1 MQKGKIYY
9 ILLVF
14 SVILML
20 GAAILNNRFS
30 YSINQI
36 ALNSQKKISEKQERS
51 KEILNLLLNDSLT
64 RRRVEFE
71 DLYKQENIGVYYF
84 KNDSLLY
91 WNNAQIPFA
100 YNKTNFEKEFG
111 IATLKQG
118 RYLYFKLQKKNTFA
132 LALCLVKPNYNLQNN
147 YLKNSFTNWTGISK
161 ELDIAATG
169 PKENAVSLNGQIL
182 FYLAGNETLYHSVSV
197 SNICFTLFFVGFIL
211 ILICSLLAVKEKS
224 QGLRLFVWLFAIM
237 AFRVLMI
244 WLKWPAFFYR
254 SVLYDV
260 QLFGNA
266 DSFINSY
273 LGDILFNSVILLF
286 IAVLFNFKIQRSAN
300 KISNYLWIIFLCM
313 AIGFVVVQFNNG
325 VKSLVS
331 NSTLNF
337 DFLSIFSIKF
347 PAFIALFALICYCLA
362 GFVFIHRFIGFFTG
376 KYINDLLFFSGIL
389 FSICLFIQLIFNYTN
404 LFENYWLLIF
414 ALPMFVLTRAG
425 YSRNSLGLGFQILIM
440 SVITSLFFNFYIIQ
454 NQRSDLGLLSFNLSE
469 RKDAI
474 LESEFTNLP
483 DKIINDEKLKILI
496 DFLPNSEKEVEQLLK
511 QKYFGG
517 YFNRYN
523 VEVSLFDKDCKPLL
537 PTKDPILLNEG
548 FFEDQV
554 KYKETDSV
562 SKNFFFIANHKKNSR
577 YIGKIPLSSKNLYVR
592 LEPKQFEELGSFPDL
607 LLDQSQQKPDKLK
620 KFSHAVYR
628 AGQISSR
635 YGEFNYPYFES
646 DSLAL
651 TKTNPDYM
659 HYFFNPDEE
668 TQIIISQK
676 KKNGDYYFTYNSY
689 LFLFFSFISY
699 CSYFIYGLIFT
710 SRFKSSS
717 FTRRIQAI
725 IIILLLLAISAVG
738 LTSARLVSNQFE
750 ADNIKQLQEKTQ
762 TIINELATQFT
773 PAEMFDP
780 TQKELVN
787 LKLKEYAHLFSTDI
801 SLFGK
806 KGKLF
811 HTSEP
816 RLYDLGLAAA
826 LVNPKAYADL
836 KENRTSAT
844 SVNEKAGELN
854 YLSLYT
860 PLFNNKKE
868 LIGFVNLPYYAKQA
882 DLVNE
887 LSGIISA
894 FINVYVIL
902 FVISILSGLILAG
915 YITRPLQLIKQQIAN
930 ITLGKQNEKI
940 KWQSNDE
947 IGKLVS
953 EYNQMLVKLE
963 ESANL
968 LAQSERESA
977 WREMAKQV
985 AHEIKNPLTPMK
997 LNLQYLQHLMKNNPN
1012 DFKEKFEK
1020 ASAGI
1025 IEQIDSLATIANEFS
1040 SFAKFPKTNLQRI
1053 NLFEIIKTSELTFEN
1068 HKNISIINHISK
1080 NEILVQGDKDQA
1092 LRVFNNILKNAV
1104 QALDEKTEPKIEIEM
1119 KESEDSVIISI
1130 KDNGIGIN
1138 DNLKQKLF
1146 TPNFTTKNTGS
1157 GLGLAMVKNIMQ
1169 GFDGKVWFDSEINN
1183 GTIFYLE
1190 FLKHKHGST

>member
-1 MQKGKIYY
+1 M
-9 ILLVF
+9 F

-20 GAAILNNRFS
+20 GAILVSKHFS
-30 YSINQI
+30 YSIAQV
-36 ALNSQKKISEKQERS
+36 ALNSQENINTKQEHS
-51 KEILNLLLNDSLT
+51 KEALNLLLNDSLT
-64 RRRVEFE
+64 KHRVEFE
-71 DLYKQENIGVYYF
+71 DLFKKENIGIYYF
-84 KNDSLLY
+84 NDDSLLY
-91 WNNAQIPFA
+91 WNNAQIPLV
-100 YNKTNFEKEFG
+100 YQKNIFEKDFG

-118 RYLYFKLQKKNTFA
+118 NYLYFKMQKDNSIG
-132 LALCLVKPNYNLQNN
+132 LALCLIKPNYDLQNN
-147 YLKNSFTNWTGISK
+147 YLKNSFSNWTGISK
-161 ELDIAATG
+161 ELDLSITG
-169 PKENAVSLNGQIL
+169 PKENAVILNGQSL
-182 FYLAGNETLYHSVSV
+182 FYLSGNEEIYHSITVSDF
-197 SNICFTLFFVGFIL
+197 CFISFLMGFIL
-211 ILICSLLAVKEKS
+211 ILICALLAVKEKS
-224 QGLRLFVWLFAIM
+224 QGLRLFVWLFAVL

-266 DSFINSY
+266 DSTINSY

-286 IAVLFNFKIQRSAN
+286 IAVLFNFKIKRSE
-300 KISNYLWIIFLCM
+300 KKVLNYLWIAFLSF

-347 PAFIALFALICYCLA
+347 PAFIALFALTCYCLA
-362 GFVFIHRFIGFFTG
+362 LFVFIHRLIVFFNG
-376 KYINDLLFFSGIL
+376 KYIQNLLFFATTI
-389 FSICLFIQLIFNYTN
+389 FSICIFIQLKFSYPNI
-404 LFENYWLLIF
+404 FENYWLPIF

-425 YSRNSLGLGFQILIM
+425 FSKNSLGLGLQILIM
-440 SVITSLFFNFYIIQ
+440 SIITSLFFNFYIIQ

-474 LESEFTNLP
+474 LESEFSSVP
-483 DKIINDEKLKILI
+483 DKIINDEKLKVLI

-523 VEVSLFDKDCKPLL
+523 VEISLFDKDCKPLL

-562 SKNFFFIANHKKNSR
+562 SKNFFFIAQHKKNSR
-577 YIGKIPLSSKNLYVR
+577 YIGKIPLSTKNLYVR

-620 KFSHAVYR
+620 KFSHSVYR
-628 AGQISSR
+628 SGQISSR
-635 YGEFNYPYFES
+635 YGEFNYPYFSS

-651 TKTNPDYM
+651 TKTNPDYV
-659 HYFFNPDEE
+659 HYFFEPDEE
-668 TQIIISQK
+668 TQIIISQR

-738 LTSARLVSNQFE
+738 LTSATLVSNQFE
-750 ADNIKQLQEKTQ
+750 ADNVKQLQEKTQ

-773 PAEMFDP
+773 PSEMFDP

-801 SLFGK
+801 SLFDK
-806 KGKLF
+806 KGRLF

-816 RLYDLGLAAA
+816 RLYDLGLAAS

-836 KENRTSAT
+836 RENKTSAI
-844 SVNEKAGELN
+844 SVSEKAGELD
-854 YLSLYT
+854 YQSLYT
-860 PLFNNKKE
+860 PLFNAKKE
-868 LIGFVNLPYYAKQA
+868 LIGFVNLPSYAKKT

-963 ESANL
+963 ESASL

-997 LNLQYLQHLMKNNPN
+997 LNLQYLQHLMKNNPD

-1040 SFAKFPKTNLQRI
+1040 SFAKFPKTNLQAI
-1053 NLFEIIKTSELTFEN
+1053 NLCEIIKNSVLMFEN
-1068 HKNISIINHISK
+1068 HKNISIK
-1080 NEILVQGDKDQA
+1080 NNIVEDDILVLGDKDQA
-1092 LRVFNNILKNAV
+1092 LRVFNNVLKNAV
-1104 QALDEKTEPKIEIEM
+1104 QALEEIADPKIEINLEA
-1119 KESEDSVIISI
+1119 KLDSYTISI
-1130 KDNGIGIN
+1130 KDNGCGIGE
-1138 DNLKQKLF
+1138 DLKPNLF
-1146 TPNFTTKNTGS
+1146 TPNFTTKSAGS

-1169 GFDGKVWFDSEINN
+1169 GFDGKVWFDSELSS
-1183 GTIFYLE
+1183 GTCFYLQ
-1190 FLKHKHGST
+1190 FLKV

>member
-1 MQKGKIYY
+1 M
-9 ILLVF
+9 F

-20 GAAILNNRFS
+20 AAILLNNHFS
-30 YSINQI
+30 YSVAQL
-36 ALNSQKKISEKQERS
+36 ALNAQQKIYAKQERS
-51 KEILNLLLNDSLT
+51 KEALDLLLNDSLSKH
-64 RRRVEFE
+64 RVEFE
-71 DLYKQENIGVYYF
+71 ELYKQQNIGIYYF
-84 KNDSLLY
+84 ENDSLLY
-91 WNNAQIPFA
+91 WNNAQIPLA
-100 YNKTNFEKEFG
+100 YKKNLFEKDFG
-111 IATLKQG
+111 IAILKQG
-118 RYLYFKLQKKNTFA
+118 NYLYFKAKKENKFA
-132 LALCLVKPNYNLQNN
+132 LALCLVKPNYDLQNN
-147 YLKNSFTNWTGISK
+147 YLKNNFSNWTGISK
-161 ELDIAATG
+161 ELDLATKG
-169 PKENAVSLNGQIL
+169 PQENAVNLNGQTL
-182 FYLAGNETLYHSVSV
+182 FYLSGNETAYHSIAV
-197 SNICFTLFFVGFIL
+197 SNICFTAFLAGFVL
-211 ILICSLLAVKEKS
+211 LLICSLLAIKEKP
-224 QGLRLFVWLFAIM
+224 QGMRLFVWLSAILV
-237 AFRVLMI
+237 FRALMI

-266 DSFINSY
+266 DSMINSY
-273 LGDILFNSVILLF
+273 LGDILLNSIILLF
-286 IAVLFNFKIQRSAN
+286 IAVLFNFRIQRSKT
-300 KISNYLWIIFLCM
+300 KILNYIWIFFLCFV
-313 AIGFVVVQFNNG
+313 IGFIAIQFNNG

-347 PAFIALFALICYCLA
+347 PAFIALFALTCYCLA
-362 GFVFIHRFIGFFTG
+362 LFVFIHRLIFFFTG
-376 KYINDLLFFSGIL
+376 KYIQDLLFFSGVI
-389 FSICLFIQLIFNYTN
+389 FIICLSIQLIFNYTTV
-404 LFENYWLLIF
+404 FENYWLLVF
-414 ALPMFVLTRAG
+414 ALPLFVLTRAG
-425 YSRNSLGLGFQILIM
+425 FSRNSLGLGFQILIM

-474 LESEFTNLP
+474 LESEFSGVP
-483 DKIINDEKLKILI
+483 DKIANDEKLKILI

-537 PTKDPILLNEG
+537 ATKDPILLNEG

-577 YIGKIPLSSKNLYVR
+577 YIGKIPLSTKNLYVR

-628 AGQISSR
+628 SGQISSR
-635 YGEFNYPYFES
+635 YGEFNYPYFDS
-646 DSLAL
+646 DSTAL
-651 TKTNPDYM
+651 TKTNPDYV

-738 LTSARLVSNQFE
+738 VTSARLVSNQFE
-750 ADNIKQLQEKTQ
+750 GDNVKQLQEKTQ

-806 KGKLF
+806 KGRLF

-816 RLYDLGLAAA
+816 RLYDLGLAAS
-826 LVNPKAYADL
+826 LVNPQAYADL

-997 LNLQYLQHLMKNNPN
+997 LNLQYLQHLMKNNPD

-1040 SFAKFPKTNLQRI
+1040 SFAKFPKTNLQTI
-1053 NLFEIIKTSELTFEN
+1053 NLVEIIKTSELTFEN
-1068 HKNISIINHISK
+1068 HKNISIINRISK
-1080 NEILVQGDKDQA
+1080 NELPVLGDKDQA

-1104 QALDEKTEPKIEIEM
+1104 QALDERTDPKIEIDIV
-1119 KESEDSVIISI
+1119 ESEVSVTISI
-1130 KDNGIGIN
+1130 SDNGIGIGN
-1138 DNLKQKLF
+1138 DLKQKLF

-1169 GFDGKVWFDSEINN
+1169 GFDGKVWFDSEINK
-1183 GTIFYLE
+1183 GTTFYLE
-1190 FLKHKHGST
+1190 FLKA

>member
-1 MQKGKIYY
+1 MQKSKIYY
-9 ILLVF
+9 ILLTF
-14 SVILML
+14 SFILML
-20 GAAILNNRFS
+20 GAIILNNRFS
-30 YSINQI
+30 FSVNQEAFNAQEKII
-36 ALNSQKKISEKQERS
+36 AKQERS
-51 KEILNLLLNDSLT
+51 KLALDLLLNDSLSKH
-64 RRRVEFE
+64 RIEFE
-71 DLYKQENIGVYYF
+71 DLFKNEDIGIYYF
-84 KNDSLLY
+84 NNDTLLY
-91 WNNAQIPFA
+91 WNNAQIPLK
-100 YNKTNFEKEFG
+100 YQKKLFEKDFG

-118 RYLYFKLQKKNTFA
+118 NYLYFKIQKGNEFG
-132 LALCLVKPNYNLQNN
+132 LALCLVKPKYDLQNN
-147 YLKNSFTNWTGISK
+147 YLKNNFSNWTGISK
-161 ELDIAATG
+161 ELDIATTG
-169 PKENAVSLNGQIL
+169 PIQNAVNLNGETL
-182 FYLAGNETLYHSVSV
+182 FYLSGNEPLYHSIAI
-197 SNICFTLFFVGFIL
+197 SNICFISFLAGFIL
-211 ILICSLLAVKEKS
+211 LLICSLLAVKEKPH
-224 QGLRLFVWLFAIM
+224 GVRIFVWLSAIL
-237 AFRVLMI
+237 AFRALML
-244 WLKWPAFFYR
+244 WLKWPEFFYT

-266 DSFINSY
+266 DSLINSY

-286 IAVLFNFKIQRSAN
+286 IAVLFNFKIHKSDK
-300 KISNYLWIIFLCM
+300 KILNYFWIFFLCF
-313 AIGFVVVQFNNG
+313 AIGFVAVQFNNG
-325 VKSLVS
+325 IKSLVS

-347 PAFIALFALICYCLA
+347 PAFIALFALTCYCLA
-362 GFVFIHRFIGFFTG
+362 LFVFIHRLIFFYDGKFIQS
-376 KYINDLLFFSGIL
+376 LLFFSATI
-389 FSICLFIQLIFNYTN
+389 FIICLFIQLKFNYTN
-404 LFENYWLLIF
+404 IFKNYWLLVF
-414 ALPMFVLTRAG
+414 ALPMFMLMRAG
-425 YSRNSLGLGFQILIM
+425 FSKNSLGLGLQILIM
-440 SVITSLFFNFYIIQ
+440 SIITSLFFNFYISQ
-454 NQRSDLGLLSFNLSE
+454 NQRSDLRLLSFNLSE

-474 LESEFTNLP
+474 LESEFSGVP
-483 DKIINDEKLKILI
+483 GKIINDEKLKVLI
-496 DFLPNSEKEVEQLLK
+496 DFLPSSEKEVEQLLK

-537 PTKDPILLNEG
+537 ATKDPILLNEG

-554 KYKETDSV
+554 KYIETDSI
-562 SKNFFFIANHKKNSR
+562 SKNFFFITRHKKNSR
-577 YIGKIPLSSKNLYVR
+577 YIGKIPLSANNLYVR

-628 AGQISSR
+628 SGQISSR
-635 YGEFNYPYFES
+635 YGEFNYPYFSS

-651 TKTNPDYM
+651 TETNPDYV
-659 HYFFNPDEE
+659 HYFFEPDEE
-668 TQIIISQK
+668 TQIVISQK
-676 KKNGDYYFTYNSY
+676 RKNSDYYFTYNSY

-738 LTSARLVSNQFE
+738 ATSARLVSNQFE
-750 ADNIKQLQEKTQ
+750 ADNVKQLQEKTQ

-773 PAEMFDP
+773 PSEIFDP

-801 SLFGK
+801 SVFGK
-806 KGKLF
+806 KGRLF

-816 RLYDLGLAAA
+816 RLYDLGLAAS
-826 LVNPKAYADL
+826 LVNPQAYADL
-836 KENRTSAT
+836 SNNKTSAI
-844 SVNEKAGELN
+844 SVNEKAGELD
-854 YLSLYT
+854 YQSLYT
-860 PLFNNKKE
+860 PLFNTQKD
-868 LIGFVNLPYYAKQA
+868 LIGFINLPSYAKKT

-930 ITLGKQNEKI
+930 ITLGKQNEQI

-963 ESANL
+963 ESATL

-997 LNLQYLQHLMKNNPN
+997 LNLQYLQHLMKNNPD

-1040 SFAKFPKTNLQRI
+1040 SFAKFPKTNLQTI
-1053 NLFEIIKTSELTFEN
+1053 NLFEIIKISELTFEN
-1068 HKNISIINHISK
+1068 HKNISIINNISK
-1080 NEILVQGDKDQA
+1080 NEIHVLGDRDQA

-1104 QALDEKTEPKIEIEM
+1104 QALDEREGPKIEIAM
-1119 KESEDSVIISI
+1119 KENETAVVISI
-1130 KDNGIGIN
+1130 TDNGIGISAEM
-1138 DNLKQKLF
+1138 KQKLF

-1169 GFDGKVWFDSEINN
+1169 GFDGKVWFDSELNK
-1183 GTIFYLE
+1183 GTSFYLE
-1190 FLKHKHGST
+1190 FLKA

>member
-1 MQKGKIYY
+1 M
-9 ILLVF
+9 F

-20 GAAILNNRFS
+20 GAILLNNRFS
-30 YSINQI
+30 YSVNQL
-36 ALNSQKKISEKQERS
+36 ALNAQEKINIKQERS
-51 KEILNLLLNDSLT
+51 KEALDLLLNDSLSKH
-64 RRRVEFE
+64 RVKFE
-71 DLYKQENIGVYYF
+71 DLYKLESIGIYYF
-84 KNDSLLY
+84 ENDSLIY
-91 WNNAQIPFA
+91 WNNAQIPLV
-100 YNKTNFEKEFG
+100 YKKELFEKDFG
-111 IATLKQG
+111 IAILKQG
-118 RYLYFKLQKKNTFA
+118 NYLYFKAKKENKLA
-132 LALCLVKPNYNLQNN
+132 LALCLVKPNYDLQNN
-147 YLKNSFTNWTGISK
+147 YLKNNFSNWTGISK
-161 ELDIAATG
+161 ELDLATKG
-169 PKENAVSLNGQIL
+169 PQKNAVSLNGQIL
-182 FYLAGNETLYHSVSV
+182 FYLSGNETAYHSISV
-197 SNICFTLFFVGFIL
+197 SNICFTLFLAGFIL
-211 ILICSLLAVKEKS
+211 LLICSLLAIKEKPK
-224 QGLRLFVWLFAIM
+224 GLRLFIWLSAIL
-237 AFRVLMI
+237 AFRALMI

-266 DSFINSY
+266 DSMINSY
-273 LGDILFNSVILLF
+273 LGDILFNSIILLF
-286 IAVLFNFKIQRSAN
+286 IAVLFNFKIQQSEK
-300 KISNYLWIIFLCM
+300 KILNYIWIFFLCF
-313 AIGFVVVQFNNG
+313 AIVFIAIQFNNG

-347 PAFIALFALICYCLA
+347 PAFIALFALTCYCLA
-362 GFVFIHRFIGFFTG
+362 LFVFIHRLIFFFTG
-376 KYINDLLFFSGIL
+376 KYIQNLLFFSGAIFIIC
-389 FSICLFIQLIFNYTN
+389 FSIQLIFNYTTV
-404 LFENYWLLIF
+404 FENYWLLVF
-414 ALPMFVLTRAG
+414 ALPLFFLTRAG
-425 YSRNSLGLGFQILIM
+425 FSRNSLGLGLQILIM

-474 LESEFTNLP
+474 LESEFSGVP
-483 DKIINDEKLKILI
+483 DKIANDEKLKILI

-537 PTKDPILLNEG
+537 ATKDPILLNEG

-577 YIGKIPLSSKNLYVR
+577 YIGKIPLSTKNLYVR

-628 AGQISSR
+628 SGQISSR
-635 YGEFNYPYFES
+635 YGEFNYPYFDS
-646 DSLAL
+646 DSTAL
-651 TKTNPDYM
+651 TKTNPDYV

-738 LTSARLVSNQFE
+738 VTSARLVSNQFE
-750 ADNIKQLQEKTQ
+750 GDNVKQLQEKTQ

-806 KGKLF
+806 KGRLF

-816 RLYDLGLAAA
+816 RLYDLGLAAS
-826 LVNPKAYADL
+826 LVNPQAYADL

-997 LNLQYLQHLMKNNPN
+997 LNLQYLQHLMKNNPE

-1040 SFAKFPKTNLQRI
+1040 SFAKFPKTNLQTI
-1053 NLFEIIKTSELTFEN
+1053 NLVEIIKTSELTFEN
-1068 HKNISIINHISK
+1068 HKNISIINRISK
-1080 NEILVQGDKDQA
+1080 NELPVKGDKDQA

-1104 QALDEKTEPKIEIEM
+1104 QALDERTDPKIEIDM
-1119 KESEDSVIISI
+1119 KENEVSVTISI
-1130 KDNGIGIN
+1130 SDNGIGIGE
-1138 DNLKQKLF
+1138 DLKQKLF

-1169 GFDGKVWFDSEINN
+1169 GFDGKVWFNSEINK
-1183 GTIFYLE
+1183 GTTFYLE
-1190 FLKHKHGST
+1190 FLKA

>member
-1 MQKGKIYY
+1 M
-9 ILLVF
+9 F

-20 GAAILNNRFS
+20 GAIVINNRFS
-30 YSINQI
+30 YSVNQI
-36 ALNSQKKISEKQERS
+36 AVNAQEKINTKQALS
-51 KEILNLLLNDSLT
+51 KQALDLLLNDSISKH
-64 RRRVEFE
+64 RSDFE
-71 DLYKQENIGVYYF
+71 NLFKEENIGIYYF
-84 KNDSLLY
+84 NNDSLFY
-91 WNNAQIPFA
+91 WNNAQMPLL
-100 YNKTNFEKEFG
+100 YQSKMFEKEFG

-118 RYLYFKLQKKNTFA
+118 YYLYFKVKKENTFG
-132 LALCLVKPNYNLQNN
+132 LALCLIKPNYDLQNN
-147 YLKNSFTNWTGISK
+147 YLKNNFSNWTDIPKELGISNK
-161 ELDIAATG
+161 GT
-169 PKENAVSLNGQIL
+169 KQSAVILNDQTL
-182 FYLAGNETLYHSVSV
+182 FYLSGNEPIYHSGAV
-197 SNICFTLFFVGFIL
+197 SNICFTLFLAGFIL
-211 ILICSLLAVKEKS
+211 LLICSLLAVKEKA
-224 QGLRLFVWLFAIM
+224 QGVRLFVWLAAIL
-237 AFRVLMI
+237 AFRALMI
-244 WLKWPAFFYR
+244 WLKWPEFFYR

-266 DSFINSY
+266 DSLINSY
-273 LGDILFNSVILLF
+273 LGDILFNAILLLF
-286 IAVLFNFKIQRSAN
+286 VAVLFNFKIRRTEN
-300 KISNYLWIIFLCM
+300 KILNYFRILALCI
-313 AIGFVVVQFNNG
+313 AIGFVAVQFNNG

-331 NSTLNF
+331 NSILNF

-347 PAFIALFALICYCLA
+347 PAFIALFALSFYCLA
-362 GFVFIHRFIGFFTG
+362 LFVFIHR
-376 KYINDLLFFSGIL
+376 LLVFFSGKYVQNLLL
-389 FSICLFIQLIFNYTN
+389 FSGTIFIICFFIQIIFNYTN
-404 LFENYWLLIF
+404 IFENYWLMLF

-425 YSRNSLGLGFQILIM
+425 FSKNSLGLGLQILIM
-440 SVITSLFFNFYIIQ
+440 SIITSLFFNFYISQ
-454 NQRSDLGLLSFNLSE
+454 NQRSDLRLLSFNLSE

-474 LESEFTNLP
+474 LESEFTSVP
-483 DKIINDEKLKILI
+483 DKIINDEKLKVLL

-537 PTKDPILLNEG
+537 PTKDPVLLNEG
-548 FFEDQV
+548 FFDDQV
-554 KYKETDSV
+554 KYEETDSV
-562 SKNFFFIANHKKNSR
+562 SKNFFFIARYKKNSR
-577 YIGKIPLSSKNLYVR
+577 YIGKIPLNTKNLYVR

-628 AGQISSR
+628 SGQISSR
-635 YGEFNYPYFES
+635 YGEFNYPYFGS

-651 TKTNPDYM
+651 TKTNPDYV
-659 HYFFNPDEE
+659 HYFFDPDEE

-676 KKNGDYYFTYNSY
+676 KKNGNYYFTYNSY

-738 LTSARLVSNQFE
+738 VTSATLVSNQFE
-750 ADNIKQLQEKTQ
+750 ADNVKQLQEKTQ

-773 PAEMFDP
+773 PSEMFDP

-806 KGKLF
+806 KGRLF

-816 RLYDLGLAAA
+816 RLYELGLAAS
-826 LVNPKAYADL
+826 LVNPQAYADL

-844 SVNEKAGELN
+844 SVSEKAGELN

-860 PLFNNKKE
+860 PLFNTKKE

-997 LNLQYLQHLMKNNPN
+997 LNLQYLQHLMKNNPD

-1040 SFAKFPKTNLQRI
+1040 SFAKFPKTNLQTI

-1068 HKNISIINHISK
+1068 HKNISIVNHISK
-1080 NEILVQGDKDQA
+1080 NEIQVLGDKDQA

-1104 QALDEKTEPKIEIEM
+1104 QALDERESPKIEISMNEN
-1119 KESEDSVIISI
+1119 DTSVIILI
-1130 KDNGIGIN
+1130 TDNGVGIGAEM
-1138 DNLKQKLF
+1138 KQKLF

-1169 GFDGKVWFDSEINN
+1169 GFNGKVWFDSEINK
-1183 GTIFYLE
+1183 GTTFYLE
-1190 FLKHKHGST
+1190 FLKA

>member
-1 MQKGKIYY
+1 MI
-9 ILLVF
+9 
-14 SVILML
+14 SVLSML
-20 GAAILNNRFS
+20 GAIIINSRFS
-30 YSINQI
+30 YSIDQI
-36 ALNSQKKISEKQERS
+36 AQNASKKIKTKREVSNKA
-51 KEILNLLLNDSLT
+51 LNKLLNESIVKNRT
-64 RRRVEFE
+64 EFE
-71 DLYKQENIGVYYF
+71 DLFKKENIGLYYF
-84 KNDSLLY
+84 NDDSLVY
-91 WNNAQIPFA
+91 WNNAQIPLT
-100 YNKTNFEKEFG
+100 YDKKLFEKQFG

-118 RYLYFKLQKKNTFA
+118 YYLYFKVQKEGNSA
-132 LALCLVKPNYNLQNN
+132 LAVCLIKPNYDLQNN
-147 YLKNSFTNWTGISK
+147 YLKNNFNKWTAIPK
-161 ELDIAATG
+161 ELDITVTG
-169 PKENAVSLNGQIL
+169 PPEYGVSLNKKIL
-182 FYLAGNETLYHSVSV
+182 FFLTGSEQFYHSTII
-197 SNICFTLFFVGFIL
+197 SNICFVVFLLGFI
-211 ILICSLLAVKEKS
+211 IFLLAVLLLIQAKPS
-224 QGLRLFVWLFAIM
+224 GWRLFMWLLVILI
-237 AFRVLMI
+237 FRALMI

-254 SVLYDV
+254 SMLYDV

-266 DSFINSY
+266 ESHINSY
-273 LGDILFNSVILLF
+273 LGDILFNAIILLF
-286 IAVLFNFKIQRSAN
+286 ISVALNYKIQRNGN
-300 KISNYLWIIFLCM
+300 KNLNYLSAFFLCC
-313 AIGFVVVQFNNG
+313 AIGFVVVQFNNA
-325 VKSLVS
+325 VISLVS

-347 PAFIALFALICYCLA
+347 PAFIALFALTCYCLTT
-362 GFVFIHRFIGFFTG
+362 FVLIHKLTAFFKG
-376 KYINDLLFFSGIL
+376 KFVQDLVAFAALIFA
-389 FSICLFIQLIFNYTN
+389 ICLAIQLGFKYAK
-404 LFENYWLLIF
+404 LFEYYWLLIF
-414 ALPMFVLTRAG
+414 ALPLFILAKADL
-425 YSRNSLGLGFQILIM
+425 SKNSLGLGLQILIM
-440 SVITSLFFNFYIIQ
+440 SVITSAFFNFYISQ
-454 NQRSDLGLLSFNLSE
+454 NQKQDLKHLSFNLSE

-474 LESEFTNLP
+474 LESEFAAVP
-483 DKIINDEKLKILI
+483 EKIVNDEKLKVLTE
-496 DFLPNSEKEVEQLLK
+496 FLPNSEKEVEQLLK

-523 VEVSLFDKDCKPLL
+523 VEFSLFDKDCKPLIT
-537 PTKDPILLNEG
+537 PKDPILLNEG

-554 KYKETDSV
+554 KYLETDSV
-562 SKNFFFIANHKKNSR
+562 SPNFFFIAKNKKNSR
-577 YIGKIPLSSKNLYVR
+577 YIGKISLGTKNLYVR

-628 AGQISSR
+628 SGQIASR
-635 YGEFNYPYFES
+635 YGDFNYPYFSS

-651 TKTNPDYM
+651 AKTNPDYI
-659 HYFFNPDEE
+659 HFFFNPDEE
-668 TQIIISQK
+668 TEIVISQK
-676 KKNGDYYFTYNSY
+676 TKNGDYYFTYNSY

-699 CSYFIYGLIFT
+699 CSYFVYGLFFT
-710 SRFKSSS
+710 ERFKSSS

-738 LTSARLVSNQFE
+738 LTSAKLVSNQFE
-750 ADNIKQLQEKTQ
+750 ADNVKQLQEKTQ
-762 TIINELATQFT
+762 TILNELATQFT
-773 PAEMFDP
+773 PSEIFDVS
-780 TQKELVN
+780 QKELVN

-801 SLFGK
+801 SLFSKEGH
-806 KGKLF
+806 LF
-811 HTSEP
+811 NTSEP
-816 RLYDLGLAAA
+816 RLYDLGLAAS
-826 LVNPKAYADL
+826 LVNPQAYADL
-836 KENRTSAT
+836 KENKTSAT
-844 SVNEKAGELN
+844 SVSEKAGELN

-860 PLFNNKKE
+860 PLFNSKKE
-868 LIGFVNLPYYAKQA
+868 LIGFVNLPYYAKQT

-997 LNLQYLQHLMKNNPN
+997 LNLQYLQHLMKNNPD

-1025 IEQIDSLATIANEFS
+1025 IEQIDSLANIANEFS
-1040 SFAKFPKTNLQRI
+1040 SFAKFPKTNLQTI
-1053 NLFEIIKTSELTFEN
+1053 NLAEIIKTSVLTFEN
-1068 HKNISIINHISK
+1068 HKNISINNQITESDIFV
-1080 NEILVQGDKDQA
+1080 LGDKDQA

-1104 QALDEKTEPKIEIEM
+1104 QALEETKDPKIEI
-1119 KESEDSVIISI
+1119 KAIINNDSVIISI
-1130 KDNGIGIN
+1130 TDNGCGIN
-1138 DNLKQKLF
+1138 AELKQKLF

-1169 GFDGKVWFDSEINN
+1169 GFDGKIWFESETQK
-1183 GTIFYLE
+1183 GTTFYLE
-1190 FLKHKHGST
+1190 FLKA

>member
-1 MQKGKIYY
+1 MVSG
-9 ILLVF
+9 L
-14 SVILML
+14 LML
-20 GAAILNNRFS
+20 GAILLNNHFS
-30 YSINQI
+30 YSIASIAQNAGEKINTKQI
-36 ALNSQKKISEKQERS
+36 ISKTALDK
-51 KEILNLLLNDSLT
+51 LLNDSLSK
-64 RRRVEFE
+64 RRIEFE
-71 DLYKQENIGVYYF
+71 NLFKEENIGLYYLT
-84 KNDSLLY
+84 NDSLAY
-91 WNNAQIPFA
+91 WNNAQIPLSYDKKLFA
-100 YNKTNFEKEFG
+100 KDFG

-118 RYLYFKLQKKNTFA
+118 DYLYFKTQKQEHLA
-132 LALCLVKPNYNLQNN
+132 LAICLIKPKYDLQNN
-147 YLKNSFTNWTGISK
+147 YLKNSFSEWTGIPK
-161 ELDIAATG
+161 ELDLATTG
-169 PKENAVSLNGQIL
+169 VPESSVRLNNQPL
-182 FYLAGNETLYHSVSV
+182 FYLSGSEQFYYSSSISSV
-197 SNICFTLFFVGFIL
+197 CFVIFLLGFIILLLSILLIVKAKPKSFQVIIWLAAILFFR
-211 ILICSLLAVKEKS
+211 A
-224 QGLRLFVWLFAIM
+224 
-237 AFRVLMI
+237 LMI

-266 DSFINSY
+266 DSLINAY
-273 LGDILFNSVILLF
+273 LGDILFNAIILLF
-286 IAVLFNFKIQRSAN
+286 ISVALNYKIQKTTAKN
-300 KISNYLWIIFLCM
+300 LNYLSILFLCF
-313 AIGFVVVQFNNG
+313 AIGFVVVQFNNAII
-325 VKSLVS
+325 SLVS

-347 PAFIALFALICYCLA
+347 PAFIALFALTSYCLA
-362 GFVFIHRFIGFFTG
+362 VFVLIHKLTTFFTR
-376 KYINDLLFFSGIL
+376 KLIQDAVVFTALIFAT
-389 FSICLFIQLIFNYTN
+389 CVVIQLGFNYAN
-404 LFENYWLLIF
+404 LFEYYWLLIF
-414 ALPMFVLTRAG
+414 ALPLFILAKADL
-425 YSRNSLGLGFQILIM
+425 SKNSLGLGLQILIM
-440 SVITSLFFNFYIIQ
+440 SVITSVFFNFYISQ
-454 NQRSDLGLLSFNLSE
+454 NQKQDLKHLSFNLSE

-474 LESEFTNLP
+474 LESEFTSVP
-483 DKIINDEKLKILI
+483 EKIANDEKLKVLI
-496 DFLPNSEKEVEQLLK
+496 EFLPNSEKEVEQLLK

-523 VEVSLFDKDCKPLL
+523 VEISLFDKDCKPLL
-537 PTKDPILLNEG
+537 SPKDKILLNEG
-548 FFEDQV
+548 FFEDQI
-554 KYKETDSV
+554 KYLETDSV
-562 SKNFFFIANHKKNSR
+562 SPNFFFIAKHKKNSR
-577 YIGKIPLSSKNLYVR
+577 YIGKIPLSTKNLYVR

-628 AGQISSR
+628 SGQIASR
-635 YGEFNYPYFES
+635 YGDFNYPYFSS

-651 TKTNPDYM
+651 SKTNTDYI

-668 TQIIISQK
+668 TEIVISQK
-676 KKNGDYYFTYNSY
+676 TKNGDYYFTYNSY

-699 CSYFIYGLIFT
+699 CNYFVYGLFFT
-710 SRFKSSS
+710 ERFKSSS

-738 LTSARLVSNQFE
+738 VTSATLVSNQFK
-750 ADNIKQLQEKTQ
+750 ADNVKQLQEKTQ

-773 PAEMFDP
+773 PSEIFDP

-801 SLFGK
+801 SLFSK
-806 KGKLF
+806 EGKLF
-811 HTSEP
+811 NTSEP
-816 RLYDLGLAAA
+816 RLYDLGLAAS
-826 LVNPKAYADL
+826 LVNPQAYYDL
-836 KENRTSAT
+836 KQNRTSAT
-844 SVNEKAGELN
+844 SVDEKAGELN
-854 YLSLYT
+854 YSSLYT
-860 PLFNNKKE
+860 PLFNAKKE
-868 LIGFVNLPYYAKQA
+868 LIGFVNLPYYARQA

-953 EYNQMLVKLE
+953 EYNQMLLKLE

-997 LNLQYLQHLMKNNPN
+997 LNLQYLQHLMKNNPD

-1025 IEQIDSLATIANEFS
+1025 IEQIDSLANIANEFS
-1040 SFAKFPKTNLQRI
+1040 SFAKFPKTNLQSI
-1053 NLFEIIKTSELTFEN
+1053 NLCEVIKNSVSTFEN
-1068 HKNISIINHISK
+1068 HKNISIKNHISK
-1080 NEILVQGDKDQA
+1080 NEILVLGDKDQA

-1104 QALDEKTEPKIEIEM
+1104 QALEEITDPKIEIEL
-1119 KESEDSVIISI
+1119 KDDADWVVILI
-1130 KDNGIGIN
+1130 KDNGCGI
-1138 DNLKQKLF
+1138 DSDLKQKLF

-1169 GFDGKVWFDSEINN
+1169 GFDGKVWFESEINK
-1183 GTIFYLE
+1183 GTIFYLQ
-1190 FLKHKHGST
+1190 FLKA

>member
-9 ILLVF
+9 ILLMF

-20 GAAILNNRFS
+20 GALLLNSRFS
-30 YSINQI
+30 FTVSQI
-36 ALNSQKKISEKQERS
+36 AKNSEAKISSKQETS
-51 KEILNLLLNDSLT
+51 KKALSLLLNDSLNKH
-64 RRRVEFE
+64 RLELEALF
-71 DLYKQENIGVYYF
+71 KIENIGIYYF
-84 KNDSLLY
+84 ENDSLIY

-100 YNKTNFEKEFG
+100 YQTKQFEKDFG
-111 IATLKQG
+111 IATLKQSN
-118 RYLYFKLQKKNTFA
+118 YLYFKTQKENKSG
-132 LALCLVKPNYNLQNN
+132 LALCLIKPNYDLQNN
-147 YLKNSFTNWTGISK
+147 YLKNNFSEWTGISK
-161 ELDIAATG
+161 DLDLSATG
-169 PKENAVSLNGQIL
+169 PEENAVKLNGEVL
-182 FYLAGNETLYHSVSV
+182 FYLSGHDQIYY
-197 SNICFTLFFVGFIL
+197 SNSISNASFVLFLFGFIL
-211 ILICSLLAVKEKS
+211 ILLCSLLAVKEKP
-224 QGLRLFVWLFAIM
+224 QGARIFVWLFAIL
-237 AFRVLMI
+237 AFRALMI
-244 WLKWPAFFYR
+244 GLKWPAFFYR

-266 DSFINSY
+266 DSMINAY
-273 LGDILFNSVILLF
+273 LGDILFNAIILLF
-286 IAVLFNFKIQRSAN
+286 ASVLFNFKIQRTSN
-300 KISNYLWIIFLCM
+300 KILNYVWILFLCF
-313 AIGFVVVQFNNG
+313 AIYFVTVEFNNG
-325 VKSLVS
+325 VKSLIS

-347 PAFIALFALICYCLA
+347 PAFIALFALSCYCLA
-362 GFVFIHRFIGFFTG
+362 LFVLIHRLLIFFTG
-376 KYINDLLFFSGIL
+376 KYIQNLAFFVGTIL
-389 FSICLFIQLIFNYTN
+389 IISVLIHLSNNYPN
-404 LFENYWLLIF
+404 VFENYWLLIF
-414 ALPMFVLTRAG
+414 AVPMYVLTNAG
-425 YSRNSLGLGFQILIM
+425 FSKNSLGLGLQILIM
-440 SVITSLFFNFYIIQ
+440 SVITSLFFNFYISK
-454 NQRSDLGLLSFNLSE
+454 NQRSDLDLLSFNLSE

-474 LESEFTNLP
+474 LESEFASVP
-483 DKIINDEKLKILI
+483 EKITNDEKLKVLI
-496 DFLPNSEKEVEQLLK
+496 EFLPNSEKEVELLLK

-537 PTKDPILLNEG
+537 ATKDPILLNEG

-554 KYKETDSV
+554 KYKETDTV
-562 SKNFFFIANHKKNSR
+562 SKNFFFIAYYKKNSR
-577 YIGKIPLSSKNLYVR
+577 YIGKIPLAAKNLYVR

-628 AGQISSR
+628 SGQISSR
-635 YGEFNYPYFES
+635 YGEFNYPYFSS

-651 TKTNPDYM
+651 TKTNPEYV
-659 HYFFNPDEE
+659 HYFFGPDEA

-738 LTSARLVSNQFE
+738 VTSARLVSNQFE
-750 ADNIKQLQEKTQ
+750 ADNTQQLQEKTQ

-773 PAEMFDP
+773 PEEMFDP

-806 KGKLF
+806 KGRLF

-816 RLYDLGLAAA
+816 RLYDLGLAAS
-826 LVNPKAYADL
+826 LVNPQAYADL

-854 YLSLYT
+854 YSSFYT
-860 PLFNNKKE
+860 PLFNAKKE
-868 LIGFVNLPYYAKQA
+868 LIGFVNLPYYARQA

-997 LNLQYLQHLMKNNPN
+997 LNLQYLQHLMKNNPD

-1040 SFAKFPKTNLQRI
+1040 SFAKFPKTNLQSI
-1053 NLFEIIKTSELTFEN
+1053 NLYEIIKTSELTFEN
-1068 HKNISIINHISK
+1068 HKNISIINHITQ
-1080 NEILVQGDKDQA
+1080 NNIFVLGDKDQA

-1104 QALDEKTEPKIEIEM
+1104 QALDERVDPKIEIDI
-1119 KESEDSVIISI
+1119 KENDDSVVISI
-1130 KDNGIGIN
+1130 RDNGVGIG
-1138 DNLKQKLF
+1138 DDLKQKLF

-1169 GFDGKVWFDSEINN
+1169 GFDGKVWFDSEINK
-1183 GTIFYLE
+1183 GTTFYLE
-1190 FLKHKHGST
+1190 FLKA